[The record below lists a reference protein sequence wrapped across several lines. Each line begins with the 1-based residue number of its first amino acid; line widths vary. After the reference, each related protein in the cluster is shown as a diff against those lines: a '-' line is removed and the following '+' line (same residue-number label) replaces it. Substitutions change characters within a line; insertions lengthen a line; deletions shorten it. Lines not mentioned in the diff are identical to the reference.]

1 MSQGFSPSKEEAQ
14 AKAKQQGV
22 AEGYQFKGP
31 FPFDVDHMH
40 GGRGI
45 NLPKAETKKYFTD
58 KKQWEQAVNDI
69 NSSKYDDN
77 SDYIGVTGRST
88 VEINGR
94 EWARWSDAQQKGYIE
109 LSSMSEQGMA
119 EGSKEKTQGIALSKA
134 YKKDFDDK
142 KPGHNKPE
150 TALTGTYSKTGK
162 PGGELKKQGVAE
174 VSDATLTSY
183 LTKLDRDNL
192 KHRMDP
198 TKRSD
203 AKRMKSGPNF
213 VKAFTKLDNRKQG
226 VAEGSSTNAEVTK
239 RAKAAAQKAGKTFD
253 TDVEYRLWYAITTQ
267 ANAATRKA
275 DKKQGV
281 AEGMLDNP
289 GQEDNPVAGAIIR
302 RILMQRLD
310 LLSKYGPEKVG
321 QAVDE
326 VADFVGDT
334 DEIGSSDVSGW
345 VRQVEQILGNMGGQ
359 GVEEGSQRVDSLVT
373 DALKIMRGPEV
384 SDAVAALKTVLGDR
398 EFNGRRGHYN
408 FYIKQMIDMYGQ
420 QGLAESQLDELS
432 FKDIQKGA
440 NKFAKGANKFTKNVA
455 DTGAAVGN
463 AAGALGG
470 AIKQVGKTVIA
481 DPVAATYNATKSG
494 LSKASNVAA
503 NTYGDLKKGVQ
514 TVGKAGQTVG
524 SDIGAAG
531 TEVGK
536 GIQSVGRGVA
546 NVAGGTT
553 GALGSVVGGATTGL
567 GRAAARGFNTGVQ
580 NVGGDAID
588 KMQTNIMTPKVAD
601 IQKQI
606 ATKQDE
612 IKALQATL
620 AGEQSADTTGGKAGI
635 QTGATALIDPD
646 TELPYEKDK
655 LASLYG
661 YKEPEAAAADNT
673 TPQAT
678 APVGFNASNLSNLPG
693 MEKYAK
699 PAPAPKTPNFAG
711 PQGYAKTTYSV
722 KPPAAPSSPALA
734 APGVPKVPRVT
745 AGGPTPAEKANLDK
759 RIAAAAPAVAETL
772 EQIDRM
778 LESVNSKKSAEMV
791 KAYVDQRFTELGLRN
806 TTECRNIMARVVQE
820 SAIRRRQYAKR
831 LAN

>member
-1 MSQGFSPSKEEAQ
+1 MFVDDLFDKKTLTEAQGGGSPWHSEPEQDMAEAGYKRDAYQRDHDNSVAGMGKRQSRAYQDDGGGNDERHDLDPTEWYIVKDGKMFKVTVYPNQVQSAMSQGFSPSKEEAQ

-22 AEGYQFKGP
+22 
-31 FPFDVDHMH
+31 
-40 GGRGI
+40 
-45 NLPKAETKKYFTD
+45 
-58 KKQWEQAVNDI
+58 
-69 NSSKYDDN
+69 
-77 SDYIGVTGRST
+77 
-88 VEINGR
+88 
-94 EWARWSDAQQKGYIE
+94 
-109 LSSMSEQGMA
+109 A

-162 PGGELKKQGVAE
+162 PGGEL
-174 VSDATLTSY
+174 
-183 LTKLDRDNL
+183 
-192 KHRMDP
+192 
-198 TKRSD
+198 
-203 AKRMKSGPNF
+203 
-213 VKAFTKLDNRKQG
+213 
-226 VAEGSSTNAEVTK
+226 
-239 RAKAAAQKAGKTFD
+239 
-253 TDVEYRLWYAITTQ
+253 
-267 ANAATRKA
+267 
-275 DKKQGV
+275 KKQGV

>member
-1 MSQGFSPSKEEAQ
+1 M
-14 AKAKQQGV
+14 
-22 AEGYQFKGP
+22 
-31 FPFDVDHMH
+31 
-40 GGRGI
+40 
-45 NLPKAETKKYFTD
+45 
-58 KKQWEQAVNDI
+58 
-69 NSSKYDDN
+69 
-77 SDYIGVTGRST
+77 
-88 VEINGR
+88 
-94 EWARWSDAQQKGYIE
+94 
-109 LSSMSEQGMA
+109 
-119 EGSKEKTQGIALSKA
+119 
-134 YKKDFDDK
+134 
-142 KPGHNKPE
+142 
-150 TALTGTYSKTGK
+150 
-162 PGGELKKQGVAE
+162 
-174 VSDATLTSY
+174 
-183 LTKLDRDNL
+183 
-192 KHRMDP
+192 
-198 TKRSD
+198 
-203 AKRMKSGPNF
+203 
-213 VKAFTKLDNRKQG
+213 
-226 VAEGSSTNAEVTK
+226 
-239 RAKAAAQKAGKTFD
+239 
-253 TDVEYRLWYAITTQ
+253 
-267 ANAATRKA
+267 
-275 DKKQGV
+275 
-281 AEGMLDNP
+281 
-289 GQEDNPVAGAIIR
+289 
-302 RILMQRLD
+302 
-310 LLSKYGPEKVG
+310 
-321 QAVDE
+321 
-326 VADFVGDT
+326 GDT

-345 VRQVEQILGNMGGQ
+345 VRQVEQTLGNMGEQ
-359 GVEEGSQRVDSLVT
+359 GVAEGSQRVDSLVS

-398 EFNGRRGHYN
+398 EFNGRRGFYN
-408 FYIKQMIDMYGQ
+408 FYIKQMLDMYGQ
-420 QGLAESQLDELS
+420 QGVMESQLDELS
-432 FKDIQKGA
+432 FKDIQRSA

-470 AIKQVGKTVIA
+470 AIKQVGKTAIA

-531 TEVGK
+531 TAVGK

-588 KMQTNIMTPKVAD
+588 KMQTNIMTPKAAD

-620 AGEQSADTTGGKAGI
+620 AGEQSAATTGGKAGI
-635 QTGATALIDPD
+635 QTGATALIDPE
-646 TELPYEKDK
+646 TNRPYEKDK

-661 YKEPEAAAADNT
+661 YKEPEAAAAGNT
-673 TPQAT
+673 APQAT

-693 MEKYAK
+693 MQNYKK
-699 PAPAPKTPNFAG
+699 PAAP
-711 PQGYAKTTYSV
+711 AKTANFGGPGGYGKTTTGI
-722 KPPAAPSSPALA
+722 KAPAAPSSPALA
-734 APGVPKVPRVT
+734 APTLPAAPKVT

-806 TTECRNIMARVVQE
+806 TTECRNLMARVVQE
-820 SAIRRRQYAKR
+820 SAIRRRQHAKS
-831 LAN
+831 LAK

>member
-1 MSQGFSPSKEEAQ
+1 
-14 AKAKQQGV
+14 
-22 AEGYQFKGP
+22 
-31 FPFDVDHMH
+31 
-40 GGRGI
+40 
-45 NLPKAETKKYFTD
+45 
-58 KKQWEQAVNDI
+58 
-69 NSSKYDDN
+69 
-77 SDYIGVTGRST
+77 
-88 VEINGR
+88 
-94 EWARWSDAQQKGYIE
+94 
-109 LSSMSEQGMA
+109 
-119 EGSKEKTQGIALSKA
+119 
-134 YKKDFDDK
+134 
-142 KPGHNKPE
+142 
-150 TALTGTYSKTGK
+150 
-162 PGGELKKQGVAE
+162 
-174 VSDATLTSY
+174 
-183 LTKLDRDNL
+183 
-192 KHRMDP
+192 
-198 TKRSD
+198 
-203 AKRMKSGPNF
+203 
-213 VKAFTKLDNRKQG
+213 
-226 VAEGSSTNAEVTK
+226 
-239 RAKAAAQKAGKTFD
+239 
-253 TDVEYRLWYAITTQ
+253 
-267 ANAATRKA
+267 
-275 DKKQGV
+275 
-281 AEGMLDNP
+281 
-289 GQEDNPVAGAIIR
+289 
-302 RILMQRLD
+302 
-310 LLSKYGPEKVG
+310 
-321 QAVDE
+321 
-326 VADFVGDT
+326 
-334 DEIGSSDVSGW
+334 
-345 VRQVEQILGNMGGQ
+345 
-359 GVEEGSQRVDSLVT
+359 
-373 DALKIMRGPEV
+373 
-384 SDAVAALKTVLGDR
+384 
-398 EFNGRRGHYN
+398 
-408 FYIKQMIDMYGQ
+408 MYGQ

-455 DTGAAVGN
+455 DTGAAVGK

-470 AIKQVGKTVIA
+470 AIKQVGKTAIA

-514 TVGKAGQTVG
+514 TVGKAAQTVG

-646 TELPYEKDK
+646 TKRPYEKDK

-661 YKEPEAAAADNT
+661 YKEPEAAAAANT

-678 APVGFNASNLSNLPG
+678 APVGFNASNLLNLPG
-693 MEKYAK
+693 MTKTPAK
-699 PAPAPKTPNFAG
+699 PAAP
-711 PQGYAKTTYSV
+711 AKTANFGGPGGYGATTTGF
-722 KPPAAPSSPALA
+722 KAPAAPSSPALA
-734 APGVPKVPRVT
+734 APTLPAAPKVT